1 MDAFR
6 ARPRPNENAKRRPE
20 PTLSGPMAPR
30 PSQFLA
36 VAILAVSTLSS
47 AGCLYTSGRTQREI
61 GPQISRETLS
71 VIEPGRTT
79 TEWLVGAFGQLASR
93 VSLTVGRVILRYDCD
108 VRTSEGSY
116 LFMLVATSS
125 NRLERTSWW
134 FEIRNDVVMRY
145 FGETSGPVTTSVLD
159 PAPTPPPTVPAAWTA
174 GDAQAGDGASVG
186 D

>member
-1 MDAFR
+1 
-6 ARPRPNENAKRRPE
+6 
-20 PTLSGPMAPR
+20 MAPR

-36 VAILAVSTLSS
+36 IAILAVSAVGST
-47 AGCLYTSGRTQREI
+47 GCLYTSGQTRREV

-79 TEWLVGAFGQLASR
+79 TEWLIGAFGQPASR
-93 VSLTVGRVILRYDCD
+93 VSLTDGREIFRYDCD

-134 FEIRNDVVMRY
+134 FELRNDVVVRY

-159 PAPTPPPTVPAAWTA
+159 GLPSPPPAIPGAWTGGEVPT
-174 GDAQAGDGASVG
+174 GD
-186 D
+186 